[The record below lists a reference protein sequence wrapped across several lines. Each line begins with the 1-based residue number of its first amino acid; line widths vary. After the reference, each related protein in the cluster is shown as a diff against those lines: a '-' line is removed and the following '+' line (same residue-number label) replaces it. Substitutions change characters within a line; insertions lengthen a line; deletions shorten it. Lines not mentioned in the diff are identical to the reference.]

1 VSGARPQRKRFVMA
15 ALLVLAALA
24 IGSLLQGPTELPPL
38 RIVTALLGPLAP
50 AGWAEAAEPTDAL
63 VVLHL
68 RLPRLLAGL
77 AVGAALGV
85 AGALLQGLF
94 RNPLADP
101 GLLGVTSG
109 GAFGVLLVLVVLPP
123 ALAHPAIAPWLLPLA
138 ALAGAA
144 GTLILVQAL
153 AGRGGRAHP
162 GYLLLTGLAV
172 NAFLAA
178 GVGFLLHR
186 TSADALRRFTHWTL
200 GSLAEAD
207 RNTLLAG
214 LPLILLGLVLARR
227 LAHPLNALALGESE
241 AFHLGHDVTRLQ
253 RRLVGLSALL
263 AGTSVAL
270 AGSVGFIGLVAPHLV
285 RLAAGPDHRFL
296 LTASALVGAVL
307 VITADLIGRLW
318 AAPAELP
325 LGIFTALLGAP
336 FFLALLR
343 HRRRLD
349 LP

>member
-1 VSGARPQRKRFVMA
+1 MLGLVAV
-15 ALLVLAALA
+15 ALLAVA
-24 IGSLLQGPTELPPL
+24 SLLQGPAALSPA
-38 RIVTALLGPLAP
+38 RVGAVLLGPFAP
-50 AGWAEAAEPTDAL
+50 AALATSAEPTDAV
-63 VVLHL
+63 VVLQL
-68 RLPRLLAGL
+68 RLPRLLVGL
-77 AVGAALGV
+77 VVGAALGV

-109 GAFGVLLVLVVLPP
+109 GAFGVLLTLVVLPP
-123 ALAHPAIAPWLLPLA
+123 ALAHPALAPWLLPAA

-144 GTLILVQAL
+144 GTLLLVQAL

-172 NAFLAA
+172 NAFLGA
-178 GVGFLLHR
+178 GIGFLLHR

-207 RNTLLAG
+207 RAALLAG
-214 LPLILLGLVLARR
+214 LPLVVLGLVLALR
-227 LAHPLNALALGESE
+227 LAHALNALALGESE

-253 RRLVGLSALL
+253 RRLIGLSALL

-285 RLAAGPDHRFL
+285 RLAAGPNHRFL
-296 LTASALVGAVL
+296 LPASALMGALL
-307 VITADLIGRLW
+307 VTAADLVGRLL
-318 AAPAELP
+318 ASPAELP